1 MDYKF
6 KEGFYWSAAISALQ
20 CEGHHFED
28 GKCRTTWDEWYEKE
42 PERFYD
48 KIDNSIAVDFYSMY
62 KEDIRLAKEIG
73 LNSFRFSLAWSRVI
87 LEDGTVNQKAIEHYG
102 KVIDECIKQGVEPFV
117 CLFHF
122 DMPLHMQN
130 KGGWESREV
139 LANFTR
145 YAKVC
150 FEAYGDRVTKWFTH
164 NEPYVPIEA
173 CYFHGQQLVCC
184 HRLADFLDPGE
195 YRGDRDEFGVKSL
208 RHQPRQRGLAHA
220 RRAPQDHRMRLA
232 GFEGEAQ
239 RLAGAEQVLLPH
251 HVVQRARPHTF
262 GQRRRRVRLQRI
274 ARRHV

>member
-6 KEGFYWSAAISALQ
+6 KEGFYWGAAISALQ
-20 CEGHHFED
+20 CEGRHLED
-28 GKCRTTWDEWYEKE
+28 RKCRTTCDEWYEKE
-42 PERFYD
+42 PDKFYD

-139 LANFTR
+139 LAEFTR

-150 FEAYGDRVTKWFTH
+150 FEAYGDKVTKWFTH

-173 CYFHGQQLVCC
+173 CYFHGFHYPFINDFKRGQQATYFTSLSS
-184 HRLADFLDPGE
+184 AMAIN
-195 YRGDRDEFGVKSL
+195 EFKE
-208 RHQPRQRGLAHA
+208 
-220 RRAPQDHRMRLA
+220 M
-232 GFEGEAQ
+232 
-239 RLAGAEQVLLPH
+239 
-251 HVVQRARPHTF
+251 RARKE
-262 GQRRRRVRLQRI
+262 VREDAQIGAILSI
-274 ARRHV
+274 NPAMPKNENNEADLDAAHKMNIFL